1 MALMQH
7 GWAGVR
13 KVLKRVLP
21 KVRDRRKACQCADE
35 GSKTAPRSTWA
46 SLNAMVGCQLRQQMY
61 SGVECTDS
69 ILVGT
74 LRIYFTTAH
83 TDLFG
88 KKTQPPTSLRY
99 ASCEMQSNSWN

>member
-69 ILVGT
+69 MRNFAGRAST
-74 LRIYFTTAH
+74 GNSGNFGPRIPGGDPEDIFH
-83 TDLFG
+83 H
-88 KKTQPPTSLRY
+88 
-99 ASCEMQSNSWN
+99 C